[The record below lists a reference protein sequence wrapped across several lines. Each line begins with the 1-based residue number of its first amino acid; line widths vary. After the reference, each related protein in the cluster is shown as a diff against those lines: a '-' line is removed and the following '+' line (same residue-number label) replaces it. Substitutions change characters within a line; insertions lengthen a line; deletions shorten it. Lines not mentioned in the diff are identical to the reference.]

1 MDRRLF
7 VIALCW
13 LALAPAGQAADA
25 YVPPAD

>member
-13 LALAPAGQAADA
+13 LALAPPAHTANA